1 MSRSQG
7 VLGPR
12 SLAAALAVCL
22 GVAGST
28 GATAQDAA
36 KDWPSKPVRVIINF
50 AVGGATDSTMRA
62 FGERVTKLLGQQIVI
77 ENRGGAS
84 GTIGAEAVT
93 KSPPDGYTY
102 LVTSS
107 QTLVIVP
114 NLRKVSYDP
123 LKDFKPVTQYADA
136 TLLIAVHPSL
146 PVTSIEELVAYGKAN
161 PGKLVWGTA
170 GIGSYGHILSEGFKT
185 RVGIDILHVPY
196 RGGGDSLTDFLAG
209 VFQIHADPNTVPHIH
224 QGKARLLAVLDRQ
237 RRPDFP
243 DVRVL
248 REIYPELDFA
258 VWFSMLAPAGT
269 PDAIIDKMAGAMN
282 EAAREPELKDIV
294 FKLGASANPGTPA
307 EMAEL
312 MKKDHARFAELI
324 RQNNIKAD

>member
-1 MSRSQG
+1 M
-7 VLGPR
+7 PR
-12 SLAAALAVCL
+12 SPATRWPRILSVAVALGFAVAASPEAM
-22 GVAGST
+22 
-28 GATAQDAA
+28 AQDAA
-36 KDWPSKPVRVIINF
+36 KDWPSKPVRVIVNF

-62 FGERVTKLLGQQIVI
+62 FAERVTKKLGQQVVV

-84 GTIGAEAVT
+84 GAVGAEAVA
-93 KSPPDGYTY
+93 KSPPDGYTF

-114 NLRKVSYDP
+114 NLRPVSYDP
-123 LKDFKPVTQYADA
+123 FKDFKPVTQYADA

-146 PVTSIEELVAYGKAN
+146 PVKSIEELVAYGKSN

-224 QGKARLLAVLDRQ
+224 TGKARLLAVLDRQ

-243 DVRVL
+243 DVRLL

-269 PDAIIDKMAGAMN
+269 PDPIIAKLAGAMN

-324 RQNNIKAD
+324 RRNNIKAE